1 MSRHSYGFD
10 TLQLHAGQNPDKQT
24 GARAV
29 PIYQSTSFCYGSAE
43 EAAAVFSGEQSGYTY
58 SRIVNPTVAVLEER
72 VTALEQGAATVC
84 FASGMGAISAA
95 ILALCETGDE
105 IVAMSTLYGGTYT
118 LFAGRLKDIC
128 GITVRFVDIDDFKA
142 VEAAINAKTK
152 CVYIETIGNPAANIP
167 EIETIADIA
176 HGHGLPLVADNTFG
190 TPYLIT
196 ARNHG
201 IDISVHSLTKYMG
214 GHGTSLAGSVTDLG
228 TFDFHNPRFKA
239 FTTPDTANHGIIYA
253 DEPAPVAARLRTQLI
268 RDFGACLS
276 PFNAFL
282 ILLGIETLSLRVDR
296 HVKNALAAAEFLKS
310 HAAVSYV
317 NYPSLKDDKYFER
330 AQKYF
335 PKGAGAIMSFG
346 VKGGLSAGRKLMNHV
361 KLFSILANVADA
373 KSLIIHPASTTHGQL
388 TEAELKLSGV
398 APELVRLSIGLE
410 DINDIIFDLKTALE
424 GGF

>member
-1 MSRHSYGFD
+1 MSHHAYGFD
-10 TLQLHAGQNPDKQT
+10 TLQLHGGQHPDGQT

-29 PIYQSTSFCYGSAE
+29 PIYQSTSFCYDSAE
-43 EAAAVFSGEQSGYTY
+43 DAAAVFSGETPGFTY
-58 SRIVNPTVAVLEER
+58 SRIVNPTVQVLEER
-72 VTALEQGAATVC
+72 ITLLEQGVATVC

-95 ILALCETGDE
+95 ILALCSAGDE
-105 IVAMSTLYGGTYT
+105 VVAMSTLYGGTYT
-118 LFAGRLKDIC
+118 LFSGRLKEIC
-128 GITVRFVDIDDFKA
+128 GITVHFVDIDNFAA
-142 VEAAINAKTK
+142 VENAINEKTK

-167 EIETIADIA
+167 EIETLADIA
-176 HGHGLPLVADNTFG
+176 HRHGLPLVADNTFG

-196 ARNHG
+196 CKNHG
-201 IDISVHSLTKYMG
+201 IDIVAHSLTKYMG
-214 GHGTSLAGSVTDLG
+214 GHGTSLGGSVTDLG
-228 TFDFHNPRFKA
+228 TFDFHNPRFPL
-239 FTTPDTANHGIIYA
+239 FTTPDKANHDIIYA
-253 DEPAPVAARLRTQLI
+253 NQPAPVATRLRTQTI

-296 HVKNALAAAEFLKS
+296 HIKNAYAVAEFLED
-310 HAAVSYV
+310 HTAVSYV
-317 NYPSLKDDKYFER
+317 HYPSLPGDPYYQR

-346 VKGGLSAGRKLMNHV
+346 VMGGLPAGKKLMNHV

-388 TEAELKLSGV
+388 TQAELKLAGV

-410 DINDIIFDLKTALE
+410 DINDIIHDLQVALE
-424 GGF
+424 A